1 MNEKNLPDDIASK
14 SLNELTDLADEIIKN
29 LENRNNL
36 ENTSEDYA
44 NLLKINRLIE
54 KKFQKNFKEI
64 SDKTI
69 FKIKDI
75 KSNKNAKSTGR
86 KSGAKDS
93 AERAA
98 AEKKETFGQRFAKER
113 KAAKKRGDELTHVF
127 TYKGK
132 KYSTRNEKEEATSSI
147 SQNTSNKKNR

>member
-64 SDKTI
+64 SDKTN

-75 KSNKNAKSTGR
+75 KLNKNAK
-86 KSGAKDS
+86 KVK
-93 AERAA
+93 
-98 AEKKETFGQRFAKER
+98 
-113 KAAKKRGDELTHVF
+113 
-127 TYKGK
+127 
-132 KYSTRNEKEEATSSI
+132 
-147 SQNTSNKKNR
+147 

>member
-44 NLLKINRLIE
+44 SLLKINRLIE

-75 KSNKNAKSTGR
+75 KSNKNAK
-86 KSGAKDS
+86 KVK
-93 AERAA
+93 
-98 AEKKETFGQRFAKER
+98 
-113 KAAKKRGDELTHVF
+113 
-127 TYKGK
+127 
-132 KYSTRNEKEEATSSI
+132 
-147 SQNTSNKKNR
+147 

>member
-44 NLLKINRLIE
+44 NLLKINILIE

-64 SDKTI
+64 SDKTN
-69 FKIKDI
+69 FKIKNI
-75 KSNKNAKSTGR
+75 KSNKNAK
-86 KSGAKDS
+86 KVK
-93 AERAA
+93 
-98 AEKKETFGQRFAKER
+98 
-113 KAAKKRGDELTHVF
+113 
-127 TYKGK
+127 
-132 KYSTRNEKEEATSSI
+132 
-147 SQNTSNKKNR
+147 

>member
-14 SLNELTDLADEIIKN
+14 SLNELTDLADEIINN

-64 SDKTI
+64 SDKTN

-75 KSNKNAKSTGR
+75 KTNKNAK
-86 KSGAKDS
+86 KAK
-93 AERAA
+93 
-98 AEKKETFGQRFAKER
+98 
-113 KAAKKRGDELTHVF
+113 
-127 TYKGK
+127 
-132 KYSTRNEKEEATSSI
+132 
-147 SQNTSNKKNR
+147 

>member
-14 SLNELTDLADEIIKN
+14 SLNELTDLAEEIIKN

-75 KSNKNAKSTGR
+75 KSNKNAK
-86 KSGAKDS
+86 KVK
-93 AERAA
+93 
-98 AEKKETFGQRFAKER
+98 
-113 KAAKKRGDELTHVF
+113 
-127 TYKGK
+127 
-132 KYSTRNEKEEATSSI
+132 
-147 SQNTSNKKNR
+147 

>member
-1 MNEKNLPDDIASK
+1 M
-14 SLNELTDLADEIIKN
+14 ADEIIKN

-75 KSNKNAKSTGR
+75 KSNKNAK
-86 KSGAKDS
+86 KAK
-93 AERAA
+93 
-98 AEKKETFGQRFAKER
+98 
-113 KAAKKRGDELTHVF
+113 
-127 TYKGK
+127 
-132 KYSTRNEKEEATSSI
+132 
-147 SQNTSNKKNR
+147 

>member
-1 MNEKNLPDDIASK
+1 MNEKNLPDDITSK
-14 SLNELTDLADEIIKN
+14 SLNELTDIADEIIKN

-36 ENTSEDYA
+36 ENSSEDYA

-75 KSNKNAKSTGR
+75 KSNKNAK
-86 KSGAKDS
+86 KVK
-93 AERAA
+93 
-98 AEKKETFGQRFAKER
+98 
-113 KAAKKRGDELTHVF
+113 
-127 TYKGK
+127 
-132 KYSTRNEKEEATSSI
+132 
-147 SQNTSNKKNR
+147 

>member
-36 ENTSEDYA
+36 ENTYEDYA
-44 NLLKINRLIE
+44 NLLKINRLVE

-75 KSNKNAKSTGR
+75 KSNKNAK
-86 KSGAKDS
+86 KVK
-93 AERAA
+93 
-98 AEKKETFGQRFAKER
+98 
-113 KAAKKRGDELTHVF
+113 
-127 TYKGK
+127 
-132 KYSTRNEKEEATSSI
+132 
-147 SQNTSNKKNR
+147 

>member
-36 ENTSEDYA
+36 ENTYEDYA
-44 NLLKINRLIE
+44 NLLKINRLVE

-75 KSNKNAKSTGR
+75 K
-86 KSGAKDS
+86 
-93 AERAA
+93 
-98 AEKKETFGQRFAKER
+98 
-113 KAAKKRGDELTHVF
+113 
-127 TYKGK
+127 
-132 KYSTRNEKEEATSSI
+132 
-147 SQNTSNKKNR
+147 

>member
-29 LENRNNL
+29 LENENNL
-36 ENTSEDYA
+36 ENTSEDYT

-64 SDKTI
+64 SDKTN

-75 KSNKNAKSTGR
+75 KSNKNAK
-86 KSGAKDS
+86 KAK
-93 AERAA
+93 
-98 AEKKETFGQRFAKER
+98 
-113 KAAKKRGDELTHVF
+113 
-127 TYKGK
+127 
-132 KYSTRNEKEEATSSI
+132 
-147 SQNTSNKKNR
+147 